1 MKIKCLEKGT
11 VFYEFEY
18 DLPEDV
24 IENDPALKN
33 IITLYK
39 KGKPLNYVAKEY
51 LYKILN
57 YEAKVIGDELVEEP
71 EVYTLEEIQDYE
83 G

>member
-18 DLPEDV
+18 DLPENV
-24 IENDPALKN
+24 IEYNFKLKD
-33 IITLYK
+33 IIEKYK
-39 KGKPLNYVAKEY
+39 KGEILDYEEEVY
-51 LYKILN
+51 LYEILN
-57 YEAKVIGDELVEEP
+57 YKAKVIGDEIVEDVEEF
-71 EVYTLEEIQDYE
+71 TLEEIQDYE

>member
-18 DLPEDV
+18 DLPEEV
-24 IENDPALKN
+24 IENKPVLKN
-33 IITLYK
+33 IIESFK
-39 KGKPLNYVAKEY
+39 KGEPLKHGEKSY
-51 LYKILN
+51 LYEILN

-71 EVYTLEEIQDYE
+71 ETYTLEEIQDYE